1 MEQWKPVLGYE
12 GLYEASDLGRIKSF
26 WYGKERIL
34 KPGKYTGGYL
44 QVILCKNKNKKDYK
58 LHRLVWESFNSKTIL
73 PIDHIN
79 GIKTDNRLCNLQAIT
94 SRENTVKHHL
104 STNKSSKY
112 IGVSWYK
119 KYYKWSSQIYIS
131 GKLKNLGYFTLEI
144 DAHNAYQNALN
155 NYLLIK

>member
-1 MEQWKPVLGYE
+1 
-12 GLYEASDLGRIKSF
+12 
-26 WYGKERIL
+26 
-34 KPGKYTGGYL
+34 
-44 QVILCKNKNKKDYK
+44 
-58 LHRLVWESFNSKTIL
+58 
-73 PIDHIN
+73 
-79 GIKTDNRLCNLQAIT
+79 
-94 SRENTVKHHL
+94 VKHHL